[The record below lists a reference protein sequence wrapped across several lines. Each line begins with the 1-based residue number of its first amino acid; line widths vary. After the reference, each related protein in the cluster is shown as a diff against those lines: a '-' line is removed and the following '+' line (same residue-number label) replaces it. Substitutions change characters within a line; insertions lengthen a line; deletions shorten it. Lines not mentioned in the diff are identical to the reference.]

1 MNHSH
6 KDMRKYIYMLAA
18 LLAMTSCNKSGL
30 EIKSGNVVGEIN
42 VTAASGSLSVS
53 VETVGRWLVYEADAA
68 DWVSLDVPCHI
79 RQICRMLHRLRHP
92 ERQESL

>member
-1 MNHSH
+1 MSHSH
-6 KDMRKYIYMLAA
+6 KDMRQYIYMLAA

-68 DWVSLDVPCHI
+68 DWVSLDV
-79 RQICRMLHRLRHP
+79 QGGVGKGAFTV
-92 ERQESL
+92 S